1 MSQAS
6 AIVWSSKYEL
16 TGCFLK
22 LKEKSLDISFSIE
35 KSRRCFFLFPFLYS
49 FFTWWQLFLFS
60 HFCAFADLIL
70 CVCVVLSGFIFCH
83 CFRRFV
89 VLLLMSGDALGFF
102 LVGLCLGVFVW
113 VFFNVLSLFLPNCC
127 FYFISNQ
134 SNKAWP
140 SIFVLSKY
148 GVGGSISMTGNHY
161 PQVSHMLRAETFLY
175 FLASEQVGITIS
187 IALCEEEYVF
197 SFHYHSFLFCWWSK
211 LARRMFFIWR

>member
-1 MSQAS
+1 MAT
-6 AIVWSSKYEL
+6 L
-16 TGCFLK
+16 
-22 LKEKSLDISFSIE
+22 SFQ
-35 KSRRCFFLFPFLYS
+35 PFLCLCRLNS
-49 FFTWWQLFLFS
+49 LCLCCFVRFHFLSLFS
-60 HFCAFADLIL
+60 EICGGVNVGGCI
-70 CVCVVLSGFIFCH
+70 G
-83 CFRRFV
+83 
-89 VLLLMSGDALGFF
+89 GFF
-102 LVGLCLGVFVW
+102 GGVGLFVW

-127 FYFISNQ
+127 FYFLSNQ

-140 SIFVLSKY
+140 SSFILSKC